1 MKIKM
6 TKEWTAILP
15 EALRCLRD
23 KWRAMQLDT
32 REIRS
37 FLQEFRRVRDL
48 IENKGDTNGQNQSNT
63 GKD

>member
-6 TKEWTAILP
+6 TKEWTTILP
-15 EALRCLRD
+15 EALRCLRE
-23 KWRAMQLDT
+23 KWRTMQLDT

-37 FLQEFRRVRDL
+37 FLREFQRVQDQ

-63 GKD
+63 TKD